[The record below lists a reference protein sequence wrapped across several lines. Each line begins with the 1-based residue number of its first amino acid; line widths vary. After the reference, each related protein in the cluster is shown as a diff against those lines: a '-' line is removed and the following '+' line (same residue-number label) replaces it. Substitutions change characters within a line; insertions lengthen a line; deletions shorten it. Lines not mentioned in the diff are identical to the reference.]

1 MSKTIILAIVN
12 LVVAALV
19 LIGVNVSPEMQQT
32 LVDNASTILVAWGGI
47 NGVLQWILRAVTES
61 PLAAWWG
68 KKSAGLK

>member
-32 LVDNASTILVAWGGI
+32 LVDNASAILVAWGGI
-47 NGVLQWILRAVTES
+47 NGVLQWILRAVTSS

-68 KKSAGLK
+68 KRA